1 MFFKQVWRNAIRH
14 RKDNGLFFGSLIIAI
29 AAFYTLL
36 SLKEQDV
43 MRYLATVE
51 SDAVSKLFKLIP
63 LVYIVSLFFVFFLV
77 YFACKYQT
85 DSRRKEFGMYL
96 MLGMKYSRLFAML
109 FCESLANSLI
119 SLLTG
124 IPFALFLTEG
134 ISLTTA
140 KLVGLGIIGHRISFS
155 PAAILY
161 TVCGFVLVQL
171 LSVLIICMD
180 LSRIEPAAFLAD
192 DFAKESE
199 QTTSGSGPF
208 FFLSGALFLIIA
220 YAIGITALNSLGFLA
235 FLMVF
240 VFGILGTFS
249 LYKGLGYVIGK
260 RIEKKSRRK
269 AGLAVFTARQLQE
282 NVLFQH
288 KSLAVS
294 SLLLLLSLACIS
306 FGIGTAAG
314 SHETRTTDLSVKGTD
329 AEIQSF
335 LSDAEVSSM
344 IEASYPVYLSYSYT
358 SRDLEPV
365 KNALAAL
372 PQSDLRD
379 NMMENITGGGEYV
392 ISESS
397 YNGLMSAMGK
407 EPLSLAP
414 NQMAL
419 FSSDPGPNF
428 TNIMNAAL
436 KQNVT
441 IEVNGSEYT
450 LLPCL
455 YQDNIVA
462 DRMISLYAA
471 LIVPDEVF
479 EEIADNSEPFCYNF
493 HLAENITEEKGLLAA
508 LSDMGQRLSSHGLEY
523 DSYLGG
529 IGRNLFYTVASSYLT
544 LYLGILFLLIA
555 NTVIGLKYLIWQ
567 RQNKR
572 RYTTLM
578 MLGGDRKALCQST
591 KSQIQTF
598 FNLVLFIAA
607 INGVF
612 AVFSMF
618 GSFLRLPSTSSFA
631 LVALMAAA
639 AFGLFILT
647 EFVYIHVVKRT
658 ACREIMELKLSRGR

>member
-1 MFFKQVWRNAIRH
+1 MFFKQIWRNAKRH

-29 AAFYTLL
+29 VAFYTLL

-51 SDAVSKLFKLIP
+51 SVAVAKLFKLIP
-63 LVYIVSLFFVFFLV
+63 FVYIVSLFFVFFLV
-77 YFACKYQT
+77 YFACRYQT

-96 MLGMKYSRLFAML
+96 MLGMKYSRLFIML
-109 FCESLANSLI
+109 FCETLLNSLI

-140 KLVGLGIIGHRISFS
+140 KLVGLGMIGHRISFS
-155 PAAILY
+155 PEALLY

-171 LSVLIICMD
+171 LSVFIICMG
-180 LSRIEPAAFLAD
+180 LPRTEPALLMAD
-192 DFAKESE
+192 DFAKESKGTFPE
-199 QTTSGSGPF
+199 NALFYFFAGA
-208 FFLSGALFLIIA
+208 FFLLAA
-220 YAIGITALNSLGFLA
+220 YATGMTLLRTFGFLA
-235 FLMVF
+235 FFAVF
-240 VFGILGTFS
+240 VFGILGTFF
-249 LYKGLGYVIGK
+249 LYKGLGHVIGK
-260 RIEKKSRRK
+260 RIKKKSRRK

-282 NVLFQH
+282 NVLCQH
-288 KSLAVS
+288 KALAVS

-344 IEASYPVYLSYSYT
+344 VEASYPVYLSYSHT
-358 SRDLEPV
+358 SRDFEPV
-365 KNALAAL
+365 KNALAKL

-379 NMMENITGGGEYV
+379 NMMENITGAGEYV

-397 YNGLMSAMGK
+397 YNNLLASLGK
-407 EPLSLAP
+407 KPISLNP
-414 NQMAL
+414 DQMAL
-419 FSSDPGPNF
+419 FSSEPVADF

-436 KQNVT
+436 EQDIR
-441 IEVNGSEYT
+441 IEVNGSEYS
-450 LLPCL
+450 LLPRL
-455 YQDNIVA
+455 YEDTIVA

-479 EEIADNSEPFCYNF
+479 EEIADSSEPFCYNI
-493 HLAENITEEKGLLAA
+493 HLSKRMTEEKGLLLA
-508 LSDMGQRLSSHGLEY
+508 LSDMGEMLSARGLEY

-567 RQNKR
+567 RQNKH
-572 RYTTLM
+572 RYLTLI
-578 MLGGDRKALCQST
+578 MLGADVKTLCLST

-598 FNLVLFIAA
+598 FNLVLSIAV

-612 AVFSMF
+612 AILSMF
-618 GSFLRLPSTSSFA
+618 GSFLRLPSGASFG

-639 AFGLFILT
+639 ASLLFILT
-647 EFVYIHVVKRT
+647 EFAYIHVVKRA
-658 ACREIMELKLSRGR
+658 ACREIMELKLS

>member
-1 MFFKQVWRNAIRH
+1 MFFKQIWRNAKRH

-29 AAFYTLL
+29 VAFYTLL

-51 SDAVSKLFKLIP
+51 SVAVAKLFKLIP
-63 LVYIVSLFFVFFLV
+63 FVYIVSLFFVFFLV
-77 YFACKYQT
+77 YFACRYQT

-96 MLGMKYSRLFAML
+96 MLGMKYSRLFIML
-109 FCESLANSLI
+109 FCETLLNSLI

-140 KLVGLGIIGHRISFS
+140 KLVGLGMIGHRISFS
-155 PAAILY
+155 PEALLY

-171 LSVLIICMD
+171 LSVFIICMG
-180 LSRIEPAAFLAD
+180 LPGTEPALLMAD
-192 DFAKESE
+192 DFGKDSKGTFPENALFYFFAG
-199 QTTSGSGPF
+199 T
-208 FFLSGALFLIIA
+208 FFLIAA
-220 YAIGITALNSLGFLA
+220 YATGMTLLRTFVFPA
-235 FLMVF
+235 FFAVF
-240 VFGILGTFS
+240 VFGILGTFF
-249 LYKGLGYVIGK
+249 LYKGLGHVIGIRIK
-260 RIEKKSRRK
+260 RKSRQK
-269 AGLAVFTARQLQE
+269 SSLAVFTARQLQE
-282 NVLFQH
+282 NVFCQH
-288 KSLAVS
+288 KALAVS

-344 IEASYPVYLSYSYT
+344 VEASYPVYLSYSHT
-358 SRDLEPV
+358 SRDFEPI
-365 KNALAAL
+365 KNALAKL

-379 NMMENITGGGEYV
+379 NIMENITGAGEYV

-397 YNGLMSAMGK
+397 YNNLLASLGK
-407 EPLSLAP
+407 NPISLNP
-414 NQMAL
+414 DQMAL
-419 FSSDPGPNF
+419 FSSEPVADF
-428 TNIMNAAL
+428 TDIMNAAL
-436 KQNVT
+436 KQNIR
-441 IEVNGSEYT
+441 IEVNGSEYG

-455 YQDNIVA
+455 YEDTIVA
-462 DRMISLYAA
+462 DRMITLYAA

-479 EEIADNSEPFCYNF
+479 EEIADSSEPFCYNI
-493 HLAENITEEKGLLAA
+493 HLSKRITEEKGLLLA
-508 LSDMGQRLSSHGLEY
+508 LSDMGEMLSARGLEY

-572 RYTTLM
+572 RYLTLI
-578 MLGGDRKALCQST
+578 MLGADVKDLCLST
-591 KSQIQTF
+591 NSQIQTF
-598 FNLVLFIAA
+598 FNLVLSIAV

-612 AVFSMF
+612 AILSMF
-618 GSFLRLPSTSSFA
+618 GSFLRLPSGASFG

-639 AFGLFILT
+639 ASLLFILT
-647 EFVYIHVVKRT
+647 EFAYIHVVKRA
-658 ACREIMELKLSRGR
+658 ACREIMELKLS

>member
-1 MFFKQVWRNAIRH
+1 MFFKQIWRNAKRH

-29 AAFYTLL
+29 VAFYTLL

-51 SDAVSKLFKLIP
+51 SVAVAKLFKLIP
-63 LVYIVSLFFVFFLV
+63 FVYIVSLFFVFFLV
-77 YFACKYQT
+77 YFACRYQT

-96 MLGMKYSRLFAML
+96 MLGMKYSRLFIML
-109 FCESLANSLI
+109 FCETLLNSLI

-140 KLVGLGIIGHRISFS
+140 KLVGLGMIGHRISFS
-155 PAAILY
+155 PEALLY

-171 LSVLIICMD
+171 LSVLIICMG
-180 LSRIEPAAFLAD
+180 LPRTEPALLMADDSAKESQGISRENTPFCFFAGAFFLIAAYATGLTLLRTFVFPAFLA
-192 DFAKESE
+192 
-199 QTTSGSGPF
+199 
-208 FFLSGALFLIIA
+208 
-220 YAIGITALNSLGFLA
+220 
-235 FLMVF
+235 VF
-240 VFGILGTFS
+240 VFGILGTFF
-249 LYKGLGYVIGK
+249 LYKGLGHVIGK
-260 RIEKKSRRK
+260 NIKKKSRKK

-282 NVLFQH
+282 NVFCQH
-288 KSLAVS
+288 KALAVS

-314 SHETRTTDLSVKGTD
+314 SHETRTTDLSVKGTG

-344 IEASYPVYLSYSYT
+344 VEASYPVYLSFSHT
-358 SRDLEPV
+358 SRDFEPI
-365 KNALAAL
+365 KDALARL

-379 NMMENITGGGEYV
+379 NMMENITGAGEYV

-397 YNGLMSAMGK
+397 YNNLLA
-407 EPLSLAP
+407 SLGEKP
-414 NQMAL
+414 ISLNSDQMAL
-419 FSSDPGPNF
+419 FSSEPVADF

-436 KQNVT
+436 EQDIR
-441 IEVNGSEYT
+441 IEVNGSEYS
-450 LLPCL
+450 LLPRL
-455 YQDNIVA
+455 YEDTIVA
-462 DRMISLYAA
+462 DRMIALYAA

-479 EEIADNSEPFCYNF
+479 EEIADSSEPFCYNI
-493 HLAENITEEKGLLAA
+493 HLSKGITEEKGLLLA
-508 LSDMGQRLSSHGLEY
+508 LSDMGEMLSARGLEY

-567 RQNKR
+567 RQNKH
-572 RYTTLM
+572 RYLTLI
-578 MLGGDRKALCQST
+578 MLGADAKTLCLST

-598 FNLVLFIAA
+598 FDLVLSIAV

-612 AVFSMF
+612 AILSMF
-618 GSFLRLPSTSSFA
+618 GSFLRLPSGASFG

-639 AFGLFILT
+639 ASLLFILT
-647 EFVYIHVVKRT
+647 EFVYIHVVKRA
-658 ACREIMELKLSRGR
+658 ACREIMELKLS

>member
-1 MFFKQVWRNAIRH
+1 MFFKQIWRNAKRH

-29 AAFYTLL
+29 VAFYTLL

-51 SDAVSKLFKLIP
+51 SVAVAKLFKLIP
-63 LVYIVSLFFVFFLV
+63 FVYIVSLFFVFFLV
-77 YFACKYQT
+77 YFACRYQT

-96 MLGMKYSRLFAML
+96 MLGMKYSRLFIML
-109 FCESLANSLI
+109 FCESLLNSLI

-140 KLVGLGIIGHRISFS
+140 KLVGLGMIGHRISFS
-155 PAAILY
+155 PEALLY

-171 LSVLIICMD
+171 LSVFIICTG
-180 LSRIEPAAFLAD
+180 LPRTEPALLMADDSAKESQGISRENTPFCFFAGAFFLIAAYATGLTLLRTFVFPAFLA
-192 DFAKESE
+192 
-199 QTTSGSGPF
+199 
-208 FFLSGALFLIIA
+208 
-220 YAIGITALNSLGFLA
+220 
-235 FLMVF
+235 VF
-240 VFGILGTFS
+240 VFGILGTFF
-249 LYKGLGYVIGK
+249 LYKGLGHVIGK
-260 RIEKKSRRK
+260 NIKKKSRKK

-282 NVLFQH
+282 NVFCQH
-288 KSLAVS
+288 KALAVS

-314 SHETRTTDLSVKGTD
+314 SHETRTTDLSVKGTG

-344 IEASYPVYLSYSYT
+344 VEASYPVYLSFSHT
-358 SRDLEPV
+358 SRDFEPI
-365 KNALAAL
+365 KDALARL

-379 NMMENITGGGEYV
+379 NMMENITGAGEYV

-397 YNGLMSAMGK
+397 YNNLLA
-407 EPLSLAP
+407 SLGEKP
-414 NQMAL
+414 ISLNSDQMAL
-419 FSSDPGPNF
+419 FSSEPVADF

-436 KQNVT
+436 EQDIR
-441 IEVNGSEYT
+441 IEVNGSEYS
-450 LLPCL
+450 LLPRL
-455 YQDNIVA
+455 YEDTIVA
-462 DRMISLYAA
+462 DRMIALYAA

-479 EEIADNSEPFCYNF
+479 EEIADSSEPFCYNI
-493 HLAENITEEKGLLAA
+493 HLSKGITEEKGLLLA
-508 LSDMGQRLSSHGLEY
+508 LSDMGEMLSARGLEY

-567 RQNKR
+567 RQNKH
-572 RYTTLM
+572 RYLTLI
-578 MLGGDRKALCQST
+578 MLGADAKTLCLST

-598 FNLVLFIAA
+598 FDLVLSIAV

-612 AVFSMF
+612 AILSMF
-618 GSFLRLPSTSSFA
+618 GSFLRLPSGASFG

-639 AFGLFILT
+639 ASLLFILT
-647 EFVYIHVVKRT
+647 EFVYIHVVKRA
-658 ACREIMELKLSRGR
+658 ACREIMELKLS

>member
-1 MFFKQVWRNAIRH
+1 MFFKQIWRNAKRH

-29 AAFYTLL
+29 VAFYTLL

-51 SDAVSKLFKLIP
+51 SVAVAKLFKLIP
-63 LVYIVSLFFVFFLV
+63 FVYIVSLFFVFFLV
-77 YFACKYQT
+77 YFACRYQT

-96 MLGMKYSRLFAML
+96 MLGMKYSRLFIML
-109 FCESLANSLI
+109 FCETLLNSLI

-140 KLVGLGIIGHRISFS
+140 KLVGLGMIRHRISFS
-155 PAAILY
+155 PEALLY

-171 LSVLIICMD
+171 LSVFIICMG
-180 LSRIEPAAFLAD
+180 LPGTEPALLMAD
-192 DFAKESE
+192 DFAKESKGTFPE
-199 QTTSGSGPF
+199 NALFYFFAGA
-208 FFLSGALFLIIA
+208 FFLLAA
-220 YAIGITALNSLGFLA
+220 YATGMTLLRTFVFPAFLA
-235 FLMVF
+235 VF
-240 VFGILGTFS
+240 VFGILGTFF
-249 LYKGLGYVIGK
+249 LYKGLGHVIGK
-260 RIEKKSRRK
+260 NIKKKSRKK

-282 NVLFQH
+282 NVFCQH
-288 KSLAVS
+288 KALAVS

-314 SHETRTTDLSVKGTD
+314 SHETRTTDLSVKGTG
-329 AEIQSF
+329 AEFQSF

-344 IEASYPVYLSYSYT
+344 VEASYPVYLSFSHT
-358 SRDLEPV
+358 SRDFEPI
-365 KNALAAL
+365 KDALARL

-379 NMMENITGGGEYV
+379 NMMENITGAGEYV

-397 YNGLMSAMGK
+397 YNNLLA
-407 EPLSLAP
+407 SLGEKP
-414 NQMAL
+414 ISLNSDQMAL
-419 FSSDPGPNF
+419 FSSEPVADF

-436 KQNVT
+436 EQDIR
-441 IEVNGSEYT
+441 IEVNGSEYS
-450 LLPCL
+450 LLPRL
-455 YQDNIVA
+455 YEDTIVA
-462 DRMISLYAA
+462 DRMIALYAA

-479 EEIADNSEPFCYNF
+479 EEIADSSEPFCYNI
-493 HLAENITEEKGLLAA
+493 HLSKGITEEKGLLLA
-508 LSDMGQRLSSHGLEY
+508 LSDMGEMLSARGLEY

-567 RQNKR
+567 RQNKH
-572 RYTTLM
+572 RYLTLI
-578 MLGGDRKALCQST
+578 MLGADAKTLCLST

-598 FNLVLFIAA
+598 FDLVLSIAV

-612 AVFSMF
+612 AILSMF
-618 GSFLRLPSTSSFA
+618 GSFLRLPSGASFG

-639 AFGLFILT
+639 ASLLFILT
-647 EFVYIHVVKRT
+647 EFVYIHVVKRA
-658 ACREIMELKLSRGR
+658 ACREIMELKLS

>member
-29 AAFYTLL
+29 IAFYTLL

-43 MRYLATVE
+43 MRYLAAVE
-51 SDAVSKLFKLIP
+51 SVAVSKLFKLIP
-63 LVYIVSLFFVFFLV
+63 LVYMVSLFFVFFLV

-96 MLGMKYSRLFAML
+96 MLGMKYSRLFAIL
-109 FCESLANSLI
+109 FCETFLNSLI

-124 IPFALFLTEG
+124 IPLALFLTEG

-155 PAAILY
+155 PDALLY
-161 TVCGFVLVQL
+161 TVCGFTLVQL
-171 LSVLIICMD
+171 LSVFVICMR
-180 LSRIEPAAFLAD
+180 LSHTEPAAFLAD
-192 DFAKESE
+192 DFAQEHEKNF
-199 QTTSGSGPF
+199 SGSGAF
-208 FFLSGALFLIIA
+208 FFLAGVLLLIIA
-220 YAIGITALNSLGFLA
+220 YAMGMAVLDTLGFGA
-235 FLMVF
+235 FFMVF
-240 VFGILGTFS
+240 LFGTLGTIF

-260 RIEKKSRRK
+260 GIEKKSRRK
-269 AGLAVFTARQLQE
+269 AGLSVFTARQLQE
-282 NVLFQH
+282 NVFCQH
-288 KSLAVS
+288 QSLAVS

-314 SHETRTTDLSVKGTD
+314 SHETRTTDLSVKGSD
-329 AEIQSF
+329 AQIQSF
-335 LSDAEVSSM
+335 LSDEEIAPM
-344 IEASYPVYLSYSYT
+344 IETTYPMYLSYTHT

-365 KNALAAL
+365 KNAMAKL

-379 NMMENITGGGEYV
+379 NMMENITDSCDY
-392 ISESS
+392 ILSESS
-397 YNGLMSAMGK
+397 YNSLLSAMGK
-407 EPLSLAP
+407 VPVSLNP
-414 NQMAL
+414 DQMAL
-419 FSSDPGPNF
+419 FSSMSTADF

-436 KQNVT
+436 NQNVT
-441 IEVNGSEYT
+441 IKVNGAEYS

-455 YQDNIVA
+455 YYDNIVA
-462 DRMISLYAA
+462 DRMISLYTA

-479 EEIADNSEPFCYNF
+479 EEIADDSEPFCYNL
-493 HLAENITEEKGLLAA
+493 HLSESVTAEKGLLAA
-508 LSDMGQRLSSHGLEY
+508 LSDMGEILSARGLEY

-567 RQNKR
+567 RQNKH
-572 RYTTLM
+572 RYITLL
-578 MLGGDRKALCQST
+578 MLGENRNALCQSA

-598 FNLVLFIAA
+598 FNLTLVIAA
-607 INGVF
+607 INGIF

-618 GSFLRLPSTSSFA
+618 RSFLRLPSTAAFL

-639 AFGLFILT
+639 AFLLFILT
-647 EFVYIHVVKRT
+647 ELVYIHVVKRT
-658 ACREIMELKLSRGR
+658 ACREIMELKLSR